1 MEFSWVLV
9 CMHGGIN
16 GKKGKIWAVLFF
28 KRSSLLAVWF
38 SSCTLTVVSCVIS
51 WWRAVQLTSCQH
63 LKQGPTF
70 ALLVTHCMVTMGDKS
85 SCCGS
90 VGIVVL
96 WIPSTMFLVEHR
108 YICTLGQ
115 IQLLQ
120 GIVGIVELWELP
132 RQHYSLRQQGP
143 NKLLHISSP

>member
-1 MEFSWVLV
+1 MGLFQRFVVDQKKFSFGVNCCSMCHFLV
-9 CMHGGIN
+9 KSCSTDFLSTSD
-16 GKKGKIWAVLFF
+16 A
-28 KRSSLLAVWF
+28 RSNI
-38 SSCTLTVVSCVIS
+38 CTLS
-51 WWRAVQLTSCQH
+51 
-63 LKQGPTF
+63 
-70 ALLVTHCMVTMGDKS
+70 VTHCMVTMGAKS

-120 GIVGIVELWELP
+120 CIVGIVVLWDWGYCRIVGLGVLP
-132 RQHYSLRQQGP
+132 RQHYSLRWQGP
-143 NKLLHISSP
+143 YNYSIFAPPDINSDED